1 MAKRIHG
8 LSRHPLYSV
17 WNQMKHRCM
26 NKAHPMYKWYG
37 MRGITVCER
46 WMDSFVEF
54 MGDMGPRPPGYT
66 LERIDNNG
74 HYSPENCRWATRSE
88 QAKNR
93 APMGAY
99 LSAEEKAKWKRDLIA
114 RLSVQGRRPHP
125 EQRIKPKPCI
135 QCGVNFIHHGGHA
148 IQKYCSMRCYGDAMK
163 RPPKQCVYCKIM
175 FHPNGRWRTAKFCSM
190 RCNAFCREAQKRA
203 SVHV

>member
-17 WNQMKHRCM
+17 WNQMRQRCV

-37 MRGITVCER
+37 RRGITVCER
-46 WMDSFVEF
+46 WLNSFPAFIE
-54 MGDMGPRPPGYT
+54 DMGSRMPGYT

-74 HYSPENCRWATRSE
+74 NYSPENCRWATRSE

-99 LSAEEKAKWKRDLIA
+99 LSTEERAKWKRNLIE
-114 RLSVQGRRPHP
+114 RLSIQGKRPRP
-125 EQRIKPKPCI
+125 GRRIKPTPCT
-135 QCGVNFIHHGGHA
+135 QCGNLYIHHGGHA
-148 IQKYCSMRCYGDAMK
+148 VQKYCSRKCYGAAMK
-163 RPPKQCVYCKIM
+163 RPDRICEFCAVQFRPKVRIT
-175 FHPNGRWRTAKFCSM
+175 TARFCSL
-190 RCNAFCREAQKRA
+190 RCSARHREASRA
-203 SVHV
+203 MA